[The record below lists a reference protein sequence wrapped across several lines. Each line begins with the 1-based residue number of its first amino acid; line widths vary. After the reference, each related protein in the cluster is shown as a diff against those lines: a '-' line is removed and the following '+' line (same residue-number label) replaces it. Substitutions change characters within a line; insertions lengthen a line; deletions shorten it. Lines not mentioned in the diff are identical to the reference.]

1 MMRTTDQRILKSGL
15 GWLVLV
21 ISLSMLTPWAIGHLH
36 SIQPRLALIA
46 IVLCTLSGTGY
57 LVSAMLTA
65 FARTANL
72 RDAASPL
79 AWAIG
84 LLLVAVS
91 FLPRAGASQ
100 TVLMLGGAFFAVVA
114 TTLQYRGGDGSER

>member
-21 ISLSMLTPWAIGHLH
+21 ISLSMLTPWAVGHLH
-36 SIQPRLALIA
+36 SIQTRLALIA

-57 LVSAMLTA
+57 LVSAILTA
-65 FARTANL
+65 FTRTASL
-72 RDAASPL
+72 SEAASPL

-100 TVLMLGGAFFAVVA
+100 TALMLGGAFFAVVA
-114 TTLQYRGGDGSER
+114 TALQHRGDDRLEQ